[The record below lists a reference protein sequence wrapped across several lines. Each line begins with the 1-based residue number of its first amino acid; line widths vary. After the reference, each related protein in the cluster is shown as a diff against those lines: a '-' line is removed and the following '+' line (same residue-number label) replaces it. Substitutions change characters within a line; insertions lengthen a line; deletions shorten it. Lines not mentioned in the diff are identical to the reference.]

1 MNTETPLDQLVPPH
15 DRNAES
21 ALIGCLLRDNR
32 QFDDAAKLVKAS
44 DFYQHAHQLFFR
56 GIASLIE
63 SGKPADA
70 VTIADWLKDHNAVED
85 AGGYGYI
92 SDLWNSAP
100 TITGAKHYAEIV
112 RSYAV
117 RRQMIHAAA
126 EITRDAWQPGCDP
139 KSLLAHAES
148 LIFSIS
154 QNQKTGEVIDF
165 DTAVSHGLEAL
176 DRRQGRTHDGECDAE
191 IRYGWPLLDRL
202 TGGLHQ
208 RELIVLAARPS
219 VGKTL
224 VAMSIVENVASE
236 GGKVFFA
243 SIEQGMVELVHRT
256 LGKRAKVS
264 SGKFRTASF
273 TNEERDRLDEAAA
286 EAKRWPI
293 WINDHSSQTVAD
305 IASDSRRLK
314 MRHGLDLVV
323 VDYLQI
329 VRSENARAN
338 RNEQVGNI
346 SWRLKQLAKDLSVP
360 VIALS
365 QLNRAVENRP
375 DSEPRL
381 SDLRESGE
389 IEQNADT
396 VIMLHKPESPDSS
409 READVLKFLVR
420 KQRNGPLGSV
430 TAVHSKKYFEV
441 QEAVIQ

>member
-1 MNTETPLDQLVPPH
+1 MNTELDQLLPPH
-15 DRNAES
+15 DRKAEQ
-21 ALIGCLLRDNR
+21 ALIGCMLRDNG
-32 QFDDAAKLVKAS
+32 QYDDAAKIVKAS
-44 DFYQHAHQLFFR
+44 DFYQHAHQVFFR
-56 GIASLIE
+56 GISDLIAI
-63 SGKPADA
+63 GNRADP
-70 VTIADWLKDHNAVED
+70 VTIADWLKDNKVVED

-92 SDLWNSAP
+92 TELWDAAP
-100 TITGAKHYAEIV
+100 VITGAKHYAEIV
-112 RSYAV
+112 RDHSV
-117 RRQMIHAAA
+117 CRQMIHAAS
-126 EITRDAWQPGCDP
+126 EIQKEAWRPGCDP
-139 KSLLAHAES
+139 KSLLARAEA
-148 LIFSIS
+148 LIFDVS
-154 QNQKTGEVIDF
+154 QSQKTGQVIDF
-165 DTAVSHGLEAL
+165 QTAVDGGLEAL
-176 DRRQGRTHDGECDAE
+176 DRRQGRAADGECDADVK
-191 IRYGWPLLDRL
+191 YGWPLLDRL
-202 TGGLHQ
+202 TGGLHP

-224 VAMSIVENVASE
+224 IAMSIVEHVAS
-236 GGKVFFA
+236 GGGRVFFA
-243 SIEQGMVELVHRT
+243 SIEQGYVELVHRT
-256 LGKRAKVS
+256 LGKRAKVP
-264 SGKFRTASF
+264 SGKFRTAAF

-305 IASDSRRLK
+305 IASDARRIK
-314 MRHGLDLVV
+314 MRNGLDLVV

-329 VRSENARAN
+329 VRSENARSN